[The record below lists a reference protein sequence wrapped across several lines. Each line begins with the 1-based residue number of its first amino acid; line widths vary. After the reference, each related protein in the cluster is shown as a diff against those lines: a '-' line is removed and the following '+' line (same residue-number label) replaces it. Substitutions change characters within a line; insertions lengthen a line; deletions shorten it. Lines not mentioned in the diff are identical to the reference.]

1 MTLYVYFKFFV
12 SDHPMIAGSIRE
24 MQEQLL
30 LEYPSLD
37 CDLLK
42 RPHADEEGRETWMEV
57 YRGVASEPSQFIERL
72 KELAFKNDL
81 PQPRRNEIFISID

>member
-1 MTLYVYFKFFV
+1 MNLYVYFKFLV
-12 SDHPMIAGSIRE
+12 SDHPMIASSIRE
-24 MQEQLL
+24 IQGQLL

-42 RPHADEEGRETWMEV
+42 RPHTDEEGRETWMEV

-72 KELAFKNDL
+72 KELAFKNNL
-81 PQPRRNEIFISID
+81 PQPRRDEIFISIE